1 MIWDP
6 TQYLRFAP
14 ERSRPFFDLL
24 NRVTWERVDAVAD
37 LGCGTGALTRAL
49 RERWPDATVV
59 GVDNSP
65 DMLEHARQWAVPGRL
80 EFVQADL
87 ASWQPPRPLDLVVS
101 NAALQWVG
109 NHERLLPALCALL
122 APAGAL
128 AVQMP
133 HYFETPAHRIIAA
146 VSEGPRWRAQLAGAG
161 LQEGAVRPLPWYVE
175 RLLRLG
181 LAVDAWETT
190 YLHVLRGDNPALEW
204 MKGTA
209 LRPLLARLET
219 GAQDDFLREL
229 GERFRAAY
237 PPRDG
242 VTLFPFPRIFFVA
255 TRPA

>member
-6 TQYLRFAP
+6 NQYLRFAP

-24 NRVTWERVDAVAD
+24 ARVTWERIDAVAD
-37 LGCGTGALTRAL
+37 LGCGTGELTRAL
-49 RERWPDATVV
+49 SERWSTATVV
-59 GVDNSP
+59 GVDSSP
-65 DMLEHARQWAVPGRL
+65 DMLEHARSWAVPGRL
-80 EFVQADL
+80 EFVRADL
-87 ASWQPPRPLDLVVS
+87 ASWQPPRPLDLIVS

-109 NHERLLPALCALL
+109 NHERLLPALCAML

-133 HYFETPAHRIIAA
+133 AYFETPAHRAIAGVTA
-146 VSEGPRWRAQLAGAG
+146 EPRWRPRLQGVG
-161 LQEGAVRPLPWYVE
+161 LQPGAVQPLAWYVE

-181 LAVDAWETT
+181 LTADAWETT
-190 YLHVLRGDNPALEW
+190 YLHVLRGDNPVLEW

-209 LRPLLARLET
+209 LRPLLARLE
-219 GAQDDFLREL
+219 GGDRDEFLRAV

-237 PPRDG
+237 SARDG

>member
-1 MIWDP
+1 MWDP

-24 NRVTWERVDAVAD
+24 QRVTWERVDAVAD

-49 RERWPDATVV
+49 AERWPGASVI
-59 GVDNSP
+59 GVDHSP
-65 DMLEHARQWAVPGRL
+65 DMLEHARPGTVPGRL

-87 ASWQPPRPLDLVVS
+87 ATWQPPRPLDLVVS

-109 NHERLLPALCALL
+109 DHERLLPALVGML

-133 HYFETPAHRIIAA
+133 HHFETPAHRIIAA
-146 VSEGPRWRAQLAGAG
+146 ASEGPRWREKLAGAG
-161 LQEGAVRPLPWYVE
+161 LQEGAVRPLTWYVE

-181 LAVDAWETT
+181 LTVDAWETT

-209 LRPLLARLET
+209 LRPLLARLDAGERD
-219 GAQDDFLREL
+219 AFLREV
-229 GERFRAAY
+229 GEQFRAAY
-237 PPRDG
+237 PARDG
-242 VTLFPFPRIFFVA
+242 VTLFAFPRIFFVA